1 MEWGREEEREAE
13 KAGVEEIQAAV
24 KLKDGKKGRIIYFKA
39 NVGGRI
45 GSKVSKADRFML
57 TAHQ

>member
-13 KAGVEEIQAAV
+13 KVGVEEIQSSV
-24 KLKDGKKGRIIYFKA
+24 KLKDGKKGRIICFKA

-45 GSKVSKADRFML
+45 GSKVSRSR
-57 TAHQ
+57 